1 MADRDEIEYKGGICD
16 IRSQNK
22 KARKRYNHEGKTA
35 RASCESENSRAR
47 AEATA
52 TQHGIVDYSCSA
64 SAGASAIK
72 AGDLSL
78 LNADAKADAEF
89 GEGGAIAG
97 AKVKATCLNLKE
109 KDGNVDLLKG
119 YAGGEAGFGRG
130 GAKAM
135 VKAGVDLINSSGK
148 ISENVTA
155 ESALGLN
162 ASTGFEAG
170 SGGVRASVLGVGV
183 SLGRTTGISL
193 PFGRFNVKF
202 D

>member
-1 MADRDEIEYKGGICD
+1 M
-16 IRSQNK
+16 
-22 KARKRYNHEGKTA
+22 
-35 RASCESENSRAR
+35 
-47 AEATA
+47 
-52 TQHGIVDYSCSA
+52 DYSCSA

-97 AKVKATCLNLKE
+97 AEVKATYLNLKE
-109 KDGNVDLLKG
+109 KDGNTDLLKG
-119 YAGGEAGFGRG
+119 YACGEAGIGPG

-135 VKAGVDLINSSGK
+135 VAAGVDLITSSGN
-148 ISENVTA
+148 ISEDVSIEA
-155 ESALGLN
+155 GLGLN

-170 SGGVRASVLGVGV
+170 NGGVRFSFLGFGV